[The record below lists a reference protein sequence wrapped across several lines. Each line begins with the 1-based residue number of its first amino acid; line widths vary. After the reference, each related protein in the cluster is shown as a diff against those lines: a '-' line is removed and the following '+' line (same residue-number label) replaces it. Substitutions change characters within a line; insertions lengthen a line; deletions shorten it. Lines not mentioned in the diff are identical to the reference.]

1 MSFWLP
7 SRAPWS
13 LDPGLRREDDERDQ
27 RQLRALSFPLRKQG
41 PRSRSGAA
49 ATGRTSAQQ
58 AFRRHSAGAHE
69 KKAPSMLQKPWW
81 LDVLLVATQCSVVPG
96 SRPSPGKLWGSAAI
110 VQPRSPLPHPPQALA
125 AEEDGH
131 HGGDEQQLQQG
142 ALADEVVAVEAA
154 GGGDEAGDLVVGQQ
168 EGVGGADGGQQH
180 QQGRVVAVAF
190 G

>member
-69 KKAPSMLQKPWW
+69 KKAPSVLQKPWW
-81 LDVLLVATQCSVVPG
+81 LNVLLVAAQCSVVPG
-96 SRPSPGKLWGSAAI
+96 SRPRLFCRGGKTRGRKAGATMVRLRGVDLSAAGLRLALGSFW
-110 VQPRSPLPHPPQALA
+110 VPAFSGKTLGECCDRPASLSPTPSTP
-125 AEEDGH
+125 GS
-131 HGGDEQQLQQG
+131 
-142 ALADEVVAVEAA
+142 
-154 GGGDEAGDLVVGQQ
+154 
-168 EGVGGADGGQQH
+168 
-180 QQGRVVAVAF
+180 GRR
-190 G
+190 GRRPLRRR